1 MSGWRNTLKAQ
12 EARFTFAELIRRL
25 GREVFARKEGEARD
39 SLATGASR
47 WIEQRT
53 AATAVAGFLTREGRD
68 TLHDN
73 IAAFIVVNPLC
84 DSNTPALFGAFSCK
98 CLKLSRSK

>member
-1 MSGWRNTLKAQ
+1 MPGCRNTFKAQ
-12 EARFTFAELIRRL
+12 KARFTFAELVRRL
-25 GREVFARKEGEARD
+25 GREDFARKEGEARD

-53 AATAVAGFLTREGRD
+53 AATPVTGFLVREGRD

-84 DSNTPALFGAFSCK
+84 DSNTPAQV
-98 CLKLSRSK
+98 LKAIQI

>member
-1 MSGWRNTLKAQ
+1 MLGCRNTLKTQ
-12 EARFTFAELIRRL
+12 EARFTFAALVRRL
-25 GREVFARKEGEARD
+25 GREVFAKKEGEARD

-47 WIEQRT
+47 RIEQRT
-53 AATAVAGFLTREGRD
+53 AATEVAGFLTREGRD

-84 DSNTPALFGAFSCK
+84 DSNTPCRVRRFL
-98 CLKLSRSK
+98 LKAIQI